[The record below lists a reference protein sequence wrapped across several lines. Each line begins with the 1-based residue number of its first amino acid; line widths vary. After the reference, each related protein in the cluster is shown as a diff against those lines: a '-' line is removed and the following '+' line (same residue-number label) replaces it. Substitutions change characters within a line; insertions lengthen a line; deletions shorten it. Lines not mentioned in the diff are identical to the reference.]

1 MASEKPFL
9 SVVVPVFNEEL
20 TIEKMYER
28 VKKALEEDALTF
40 EIIIVNDGSYD
51 STVEKVKR
59 LCSIDNR
66 VKLVS
71 FSRNFGHQIAISAGL
86 DKSRGQVVVIIDAD
100 LQDPPELIP
109 KMIKMWENGCEVVYA
124 VRKKRKG
131 DSFFK
136 RFTAALFYRTLRI
149 LSPVEIPLDAGDF
162 RLLDRKVVDVLKRM
176 RERSRFVRGM
186 VSWIGFRQGKIEYVR
201 EKRIAGETKYPL
213 RKMISFAID
222 GILSFSNL
230 PLRLSSAFGFI
241 AAVISFILL
250 LYGIWIK
257 VFYPSKTIPGW
268 TSLFVVIL
276 FFSGIQL
283 VCIGILGEYV
293 GRANEECKKRPLY
306 IVDEEVNFD

>member
-86 DKSRGQVVVIIDAD
+86 DK
-100 LQDPPELIP
+100 
-109 KMIKMWENGCEVVYA
+109 
-124 VRKKRKG
+124 RKKRKG

-293 GRANEECKKRPLY
+293 GRAYEECKKRPLY